1 MKKLQKNLRNEYFKN
16 KALLLIP
23 LLVLIDQI
31 AKYLVTDRIIVI
43 FKQPLIFYSKNTGAA
58 FGILKDNNFLLIFI
72 SIIILGIL
80 GYFYYKEKKL
90 RLGLIFLFSGAIGN
104 LIDRIFRGFVVDFI
118 KLGSYPT
125 FNFSDVF
132 NLIGLIIIIY
142 VITKK

>member
-1 MKKLQKNLRNEYFKN
+1 LKKLQKNLRNEYFKN